1 MIDKELLAILVCPT
15 DHSPL
20 SLASDPMI
28 ARVNRAIAARRVKNR
43 AGRLVEQS
51 VGGGLLSTDN
61 TLLYPILDGIPLLLP
76 DEAIPLAEIG

>member
-1 MIDKELLAILVCPT
+1 MIDKELPASLVCPT

-20 SLASDPMI
+20 SVADDQMI
-28 ARVNRAIAARRVKNR
+28 ARLNRAIAAGRVKNQ

-51 VGGGLLSTDN
+51 IDGGLLRADN

-76 DEAIPLAEIG
+76 DEAIPLAEIA